1 MIAEL
6 KNISAAASA
15 SKWGD
20 GEAEVAAPRTYG
32 TPRTKIPAKNAKPT
46 GGRKSTVVA
55 AAPFPDEWAKL
66 VAAVQAKVS
75 SRVGGIPCLSPR
87 AVRIFSETSLTS
99 PQQDWKDRAAAFG
112 RMAEVVTEAN
122 VGELSASM
130 VDDISKPL
138 ATGVLEERS
147 QINKNACL
155 ATTHLCGLLGDTAAK
170 LMTDLLPALLDK
182 TNAGNKLMT
191 ANVERCYEAC
201 VAATCF
207 PKGLLY
213 LAKTGAGHQAAVIR
227 KRALD
232 WSRMAIEAW
241 DTEAVTGT
249 KSAVAKLQATLDKA
263 LLDKDQAPKLAARA
277 LYRAFSER
285 WPDPAAAVLGK
296 LDARNRK
303 AVLAAR

>member
-66 VAAVQAKVS
+66 VAAVQAK
-75 SRVGGIPCLSPR
+75 
-87 AVRIFSETSLTS
+87 
-99 PQQDWKDRAAAFG
+99 DWKDRAAAFG

-130 VDDISKPL
+130 VDDIAKPL